1 MLGLIFQTCRIK
13 QAQMLKELEEAAN
26 EVKIVNADK
35 AVQEPLIVSYSLPNK
50 VHSKF
55 VSWLTAA
62 LKYHL

>member
-55 VSWLTAA
+55 VS
-62 LKYHL
+62 